1 MGIKSKIRTRIG
13 RVRDS
18 IGVFL
23 TWMENEIPSYRHY
36 RLYKIYSARYKNY
49 LELRHFE
56 NKKAEGE
63 DAYLEKWKAL
73 SPRVE
78 PYSYRFFSH
87 YCGHT
92 PNIVPEDIGHSYIE
106 DVLNPRALRPAY
118 YDKNL
123 FGEIIGKE
131 NVPRTIVCRVNGGQL
146 LDAEFRLA
154 EKELP
159 EYIGETESLILKPS
173 GDSRS
178 GRGVVKFIKKG
189 DVYVSTDGKT
199 TLSKA
204 FLESYREDFCLQEAV
219 DQHIFMKM
227 LCETSN
233 NTIRLFLYRSV
244 KDEKPRVTASVIRI
258 GKNGVFA
265 DNACASGM
273 FVGVNVATGEM
284 GKYVV
289 DQYGNKE
296 NVWNGMDFSRSSFIV
311 PQWKEIVSFA
321 EYVSNRIHHHR
332 LMVLDLV
339 LKNDGK
345 PILTEY
351 YIDWF
356 GFWIYEYTNQEVF
369 GEFTD
374 EIIDYCKKMKKN

>member
-13 RVRDS
+13 MVRDR
-18 IGVFL
+18 IGIFL

-36 RLYKIYSARYKNY
+36 RLFKIYSARYKHY
-49 LELRHFE
+49 LEMRNFE
-56 NKKAEGE
+56 NKKAKGE
-63 DAYLEKWKAL
+63 DAYLKKWKAL

-87 YCGHT
+87 YLGYT

-106 DVLNPRALRPAY
+106 DILNPRALRPVY
-118 YDKNL
+118 YDKSL
-123 FGEIIGKE
+123 FPEIIGKE
-131 NVPRTIVCRVNGGQL
+131 HVPRTIVCRINGGRL
-146 LDAEFRLA
+146 LDADYRMA
-154 EKELP
+154 EKELS
-159 EYIGETESLILKPS
+159 EYIGESENLILKPS

-178 GRGVVKFIKKG
+178 GKGIIKFIKKG
-189 DVYVSTDGKT
+189 DAYVSIDGKS

-204 FLESYREDFCLQEAV
+204 FLESYHEDFCLQEAV
-219 DQHIFMKM
+219 DQHDFMKM
-227 LCETSN
+227 FCPTAN

-244 KDEKPRVTASVIRI
+244 KDEKARATASVIRI

-311 PQWKEIVSFA
+311 PHWKDVVSFA
-321 EYVSNRIHHHR
+321 EFVGGRIHHHR
-332 LMVLDLV
+332 LMVFDLFLDI
-339 LKNDGK
+339 NGK
-345 PILTEY
+345 PIITDC

-369 GEFTD
+369 GEYTD
-374 EIIDYCKKMKKN
+374 EIIDYCKKRKR